1 MTYQETIDYLYNA
14 LPMFSRIGAAA
25 YKKDLR
31 NTIQLCEALDNP
43 QTKFKS
49 IHVAGTN
56 GKGSVSHMLASV
68 LQAAG
73 YKTGLYTSPH
83 LKDFRE
89 RIKINGTLCEEHFVV
104 DFVSEVIPMIE
115 SIQPSFFEITVAM
128 AYCYFA
134 TQKVDIAIIE
144 TGLGGR
150 LDSTN
155 IITPEL
161 SVITNIGWDHMNILG
176 DTLEKIAFEKAGI
189 IKDDVPVIVGE
200 TMPETKPVFENAA
213 REKHANIFFASEE
226 RYVTGWQYEHHIL
239 NINVSEKHN
248 GEHRNYQLDL
258 TGIYQT
264 KNLLTVLETLHQLKQ
279 KGWALSDETIHKGL
293 AVTKKSTGLHGRW
306 EQVKENP
313 TVILDV
319 AHNVDGI
326 KQIVEQIELSTYNN
340 LHLIIGMVK
349 DKDVDKALSILPKY
363 ANYYFTKAQIP
374 RAMTEAELVE
384 KAALL
389 GLQGNAFPEVNIA
402 LSHALTHA
410 DKNDLI
416 VILGSVFL
424 VGEVS
429 T

>member
-1 MTYQETIDYLYNA
+1 MKQFT
-14 LPMFSRIGAAA
+14 
-25 YKKDLR
+25 KDWRSL
-31 NTIQLCEALDNP
+31 
-43 QTKFKS
+43 
-49 IHVAGTN
+49 
-56 GKGSVSHMLASV
+56 
-68 LQAAG
+68 
-73 YKTGLYTSPH
+73 
-83 LKDFRE
+83 
-89 RIKINGTLCEEHFVV
+89 
-104 DFVSEVIPMIE
+104 
-115 SIQPSFFEITVAM
+115 
-128 AYCYFA
+128 
-134 TQKVDIAIIE
+134 
-144 TGLGGR
+144 
-150 LDSTN
+150 
-155 IITPEL
+155 
-161 SVITNIGWDHMNILG
+161 
-176 DTLEKIAFEKAGI
+176 
-189 IKDDVPVIVGE
+189 
-200 TMPETKPVFENAA
+200 
-213 REKHANIFFASEE
+213 
-226 RYVTGWQYEHHIL
+226 
-239 NINVSEKHN
+239 
-248 GEHRNYQLDL
+248 
-258 TGIYQT
+258 
-264 KNLLTVLETLHQLKQ
+264 
-279 KGWALSDETIHKGL
+279 
-293 AVTKKSTGLHGRW
+293 KKSTGLHGRW

-389 GLQGNAFPEVNIA
+389 GFVGNAFPEVNIA